1 MTLAKASES
10 MSHQEQGVMHAP
22 IQSRGQHIVRGPS
35 LGGADADKV
44 SPAGQESF
52 PSRFLPRAGRGRP
65 GSPDTRGVC
74 GLEGPALPAL
84 FRALGGV
91 GSQPTLS
98 AVQLAW
104 GCAGKGSSSHV
115 G

>member
-1 MTLAKASES
+1 
-10 MSHQEQGVMHAP
+10 MHAP

-91 GSQPTLS
+91 LVLS
-98 AVQLAW
+98 PPSLLCSWRGDVRGRVLRPMW
-104 GCAGKGSSSHV
+104 DEGI
-115 G
+115 